1 MLFSADKGKNLV
13 CIILVCVKKEI
24 STGLMTIIADSA
36 VYQQK
41 APLHNYNS
49 A

>member
-24 STGLMTIIADSA
+24 STGLISIMPHCA

-41 APLHNYNS
+41 APLHNCNS